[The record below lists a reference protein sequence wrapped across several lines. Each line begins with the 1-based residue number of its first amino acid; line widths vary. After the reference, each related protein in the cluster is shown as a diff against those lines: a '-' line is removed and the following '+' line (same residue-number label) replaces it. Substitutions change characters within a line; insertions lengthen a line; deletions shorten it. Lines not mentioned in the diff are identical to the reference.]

1 MLGHG
6 DPRIWG
12 SSLETY
18 VIYNISWKESYLEG
32 SVEGHLWAHTAP
44 GDDHTMMQ
52 VYPSLGYK
60 GVLNK

>member
-32 SVEGHLWAHTAP
+32 SVEGHLWAFGAP
-44 GDDHTMMQ
+44 GDENRIIQ
-52 VYPSLGYK
+52 VYPYLGYK
-60 GVLNK
+60 GVHNE